1 MAVLS
6 SIRSKGKLIAIC
18 VGGAL
23 LAFVLGDF
31 ISSGATIFGASQTKM
46 GDINGTTIDYQQF
59 QLQVESKEAY
69 MKSLY
74 NQSALNGNMAD
85 EIRDQVWQQAV
96 MENTILKNANDQGLI
111 VTDDEVAHLIQ
122 TGYVTNVIRQ
132 IATDPQTGMYN
143 PQQVND
149 FIVQGSNNSQYRF
162 LWQNMEDELR
172 QSRQFNKYLSM
183 VNAGLYVTTAE
194 VEREFAQRTQLSDIK
209 YVAIPYSEIKDEE
222 VSVSDDKLKAFYND
236 NIKRYVS
243 STETRDLS
251 YVVFDVIPTDKD
263 SAEALKIANS
273 IKSGLETATAAEVES
288 YINSKS
294 DVPYTPYHYGKGEL
308 SNPTVDEMMFAQEP
322 GYVYGPYVDGA
333 YYNVARLISKE
344 MLADSVEAS
353 HLLLLVNNP
362 ADSLKVKAKAD
373 SLLGVY
379 NSGIDFGALAAQFS
393 DDQGSAADSG
403 KLGWIT
409 ERTNFIP
416 EFKNACFATEKGKTT
431 IVKTAYGYH
440 IIKVTGKTAPKQKV
454 SVGIASVD
462 IRPSNQTRQAAY
474 ALASEFAGRN
484 RTRQQFEQAVTE
496 QKLTARI
503 APGITSNTSQ
513 IPGISNSREIIRDAF
528 NDEKSK
534 EVSGVYEMGD
544 MFIVAVLTG
553 VHPKGTQSLASVK
566 NEVTR
571 LATND
576 AKGDAIL
583 NKLGSVSSVDEAANK
598 MGKEVKDATS
608 IHLDMNQIPGIGFEP
623 KVIAA
628 AAALQQGQVSAPI
641 KGETGVYVIQNTS
654 FTPAQAIQPINIT
667 TDKRMLEN
675 DLKNRASYQVYQ
687 SIIEQANIDDR
698 RVKFY

>member
-74 NQSALNGNMAD
+74 NQSALNGNMTD

-143 PQQVND
+143 PQVVND

-236 NIKRYVS
+236 NIKRYIS

-379 NSGIDFGALAAQFS
+379 NSGIDFGALAAQYS

-484 RTRQQFEQAVTE
+484 RTRQQFETAVTE

-583 NKLGSVSSVDEAANK
+583 GKLGSVSSVDEAANK

>member
-74 NQSALNGNMAD
+74 NQSALSGNMAD

-143 PQQVND
+143 PQVVND

-236 NIKRYVS
+236 NIKRYIS

-641 KGETGVYVIQNTS
+641 KGETGVYVLQNTS

>member
-143 PQQVND
+143 PQVVND

>member
-1 MAVLS
+1 M
-6 SIRSKGKLIAIC
+6 IAIC

-143 PQQVND
+143 PQVVND